1 MYFERRLFR
10 WNWFVVFVHTS
21 SFIALLT
28 LTLVFNDT
36 TRMVPIEGPPS
47 TLTGSYPLAATLLP
61 FPLITAIF
69 HVMAANGLFNYYA
82 DVLGEGRNA
91 LRWVEYSI
99 TNGLMS
105 WSLLFVAGDGAPL
118 LLAITNVLSNFV
130 MQYFGYRHEK
140 TRSLTDL
147 LLGFIPWAFN
157 WSCVFVYW
165 GARASTSSFT
175 DGLALVGSFVW
186 SIAFTLPLFYW
197 LWTRKTRENIVRV
210 NYNVERAYILL
221 SLSAKLW
228 LDWVITGAGLP

>member
-1 MYFERRLFR
+1 MSLKSLLRR

-28 LTLVFNDT
+28 LTIVFNDT
-36 TRMVPIEGPPS
+36 TRVVAIDGPPS
-47 TLTGSYPLAATLLP
+47 TLVGSYPLAATLLP

-69 HVMAANGLFNYYA
+69 HVLAATNYGNYYVE
-82 DVLGEGRNA
+82 VLRDGRNT

-118 LLAITNVLSNFV
+118 LLAITNVLSNLV
-130 MQYFGYRHEK
+130 MQYFGYRHEQ

-186 SIAFTLPLFYW
+186 SIAFTMPLFYR
-197 LWTRKTRENIVRV
+197 LWTKKTRENVVRI
-210 NYNVERAYILL
+210 NYRVELAYILL

-228 LDWVITGAGLP
+228 LDWVITGANLP